1 LSLAISGEPAALQSR
16 LNFRSSIDM
25 RKLAILVWL
34 GFRCAAQNQPAPDVG
49 EKLFLAHCAVCHG
62 PKGDG
67 GKGTNLAQPRL
78 PRAPDDEALARII
91 TFGIPGTEM
100 PLTRMTPQQLA
111 SVIAYV
117 RGLGRVP
124 GETLTG
130 DAQRG
135 AALYRH
141 KANCEQCH
149 ALYGRGG
156 TLGPELTGIGARRS
170 PSYLRESLTDPDA
183 AIPDSFTSY
192 KKVTL
197 IPGNF
202 LQIRVVTAD
211 GRRLTGARVNE
222 DTFSIQIRDAAGR
235 FQSFFKEELR
245 ELHKD
250 WGKSPMPSYR
260 DVFSTT
266 ELEDVVA
273 YLASLRGE
281 Q

>member
-1 LSLAISGEPAALQSR
+1 M
-16 LNFRSSIDM
+16 DM
-25 RKLAILVWL
+25 RNAAVLVL
-34 GFRCAAQNQPAPDVG
+34 LSFVCSAQNRPAPEAG
-49 EKLFLAHCAVCHG
+49 EKLFLTHCAVCHG

-100 PLTRMTPQQLA
+100 PLTRMTPQQLTN
-111 SVIAYV
+111 VITYI
-117 RGLGRVP
+117 RSLGRVP
-124 GETLTG
+124 GEPLTG

-135 AALYRH
+135 AELYRGKGH
-141 KANCEQCH
+141 CAQCH
-149 ALYGRGG
+149 AIHGRGG
-156 TLGPELTGIGARRS
+156 TLGPELTGIGGRRS
-170 PSYLRESLTDPDA
+170 PGYLRESLTDPEA

-197 IPGNF
+197 LPDNF
-202 LQIRVVTAD
+202 LQVRLVTAD
-211 GRRLTGARVNE
+211 GRRFTGARVNE

-235 FQSFFKEELR
+235 IHSFLKEELW

-260 DVFSTT
+260 DVFSKP
-266 ELEDVVA
+266 ELEDVVS
-273 YLASLRGE
+273 YLVSSRGGE
-281 Q
+281 

>member
-1 LSLAISGEPAALQSR
+1 
-16 LNFRSSIDM
+16 M
-25 RKLAILVWL
+25 RKLAILAWL

-111 SVIAYV
+111 SVIAHV
-117 RGLGRVP
+117 RSLGRMP
-124 GETLTG
+124 GETLIG

-135 AALYRH
+135 AALYH
-141 KANCEQCH
+141 DTANCAQCH
-149 ALYGRGG
+149 AIHGRGG

-170 PSYLRESLTDPDA
+170 PSYLRDSLTDPDA
-183 AIPDSFTSY
+183 AIPDSFSSY
-192 KKVTL
+192 KKITL
-197 IPGNF
+197 IPDNF
-202 LQIRVVTAD
+202 LQVRVVTED
-211 GRRLTGARVNE
+211 GRQLTGARVNE

-235 FQSFFKEELR
+235 IQSFFKEELR
-245 ELHKD
+245 EVHKD

-260 DVFSTT
+260 DVFSRT

-273 YLASLRGE
+273 YLVSLRGE